1 MRYIIGLVIVLSSVL
16 NLFAQDN
23 QSGTQKVKY
32 YDLIK
37 ISGRVVDNG
46 TEEPVSGAAV
56 QLFSAKD
63 TTKLIKGTE
72 TAEDGYFLLA
82 DVKPGRYEIR
92 VSHIGYNMT
101 KMKGV
106 MLSPNEPETVLGV
119 IKLKAGEEFVTSE
132 ITVEAEQNFMEMG
145 VDKKV
150 FNVEKDINSQ
160 SGSVTDV
167 LKNVPSVTIDSDGR
181 ISLRGSGN
189 VKILINGKPS
199 GLLSTDPIGVL
210 ETIPANTV
218 ERIEVINNPS
228 AKYDPEGNSGIINI
242 VLKKGET
249 ESKSGYTYNLSV
261 NAGTGDK
268 YNLSTGVS
276 YRTGKWN
283 LYGNYSYRS
292 FNMLMTGAMRS
303 TNFLSDSLYQL
314 NTATNMF
321 MKMRGHLGT
330 VGFDFD
336 INKDNYLGMSVS
348 YSNRGRKRSE
358 LTDYKNYNSNL
369 DPSYF
374 YIRNVYDDEPED
386 GIDANLNYKL
396 KFPKKYQELT
406 VSSQF
411 STSNESSKIN
421 TNQQDLDYTGVALGT
436 NPYIQ
441 NEYVDEKFRQFS
453 VQADYVHPLK
463 IDDLHGF
470 KLISKFELGFRTQI
484 RNTDDNYSLDTLN
497 YATNTYDIDKS
508 VSNDF
513 SFNEQIHAVYGT
525 YENKYK
531 KFGYQVGLR
540 LEETFT
546 KSQQLITAQNNDRNY
561 FSFFPSIFLKQG
573 ITDDIEM
580 QASFTRRIN
589 RPGLMSL
596 NPFVIRTDAQ
606 NYRTG
611 NPDLKPEYVNGVEV
625 GAVKYFTAF
634 TITSSV
640 FYRITTDV
648 ITRYSTFDSSGVSIT
663 RPENLSQSRNYGVE
677 VIGTGALA
685 KWWNINASASYF
697 RQDLDGNINSAE
709 IQNSGYSWTAKFIS
723 NMTFPKLFDFQLSYF
738 YQGANVT
745 PQGTFNPIQSLDL
758 TVKKDFLEKRM
769 SLGFRISD
777 VFNSQGFSF
786 NQSTSTFTRDMNRR
800 RDSRTFFLTFT
811 YRIGTDDK
819 KQNRKRQQQQ
829 EDNKDREGQDF

>member
-1 MRYIIGLVIVLSSVL
+1 MRYILAIVIIVITGL
-16 NLFAQDN
+16 NLAAQDN
-23 QSGTQKVKY
+23 PNGRQDIKF

-37 ISGRVVDNG
+37 ISGRVVDND
-46 TEEPVSGAAV
+46 TEEPVPGAAV
-56 QLFSAKD
+56 QIFSSKD
-63 TTKLIKGTE
+63 TTRLIKGTE
-72 TAEDGYFLLA
+72 TAEDGYFLFT
-82 DVKPGRYEIR
+82 DIKPGRYEIR

-101 KMKGV
+101 KLKGV
-106 MLSPNEPETVLGV
+106 SFSPNEPETVLGV
-119 IKLKAGEEFVTSE
+119 IKLKTGQEFVTSE
-132 ITVEAEQNFMEMG
+132 ITIEAEQNFMEMG

-199 GLLSTDPIGVL
+199 GLLSTDPVGVL

-218 ERIEVINNPS
+218 DRIEVINNPS

-249 ESKSGYTYNLSV
+249 ESKKGYTYNLSL

-268 YNLSTGVS
+268 YNASTGIS

-292 FNMLMTGAMRS
+292 FNMNVTGALKS
-303 TNFLSDSLYQL
+303 TNFLSDSLYML
-314 NTATNMF
+314 NNSTSMF
-321 MKMRGHLGT
+321 NKMRAHLGT

-336 INKDNYLGMSVS
+336 INKDNYLGMSLS
-348 YSNRGRKRSE
+348 YSYRKRDRSE
-358 LTDYKNYNSNL
+358 FNDYKNYDKNL

-374 YIRNVYDDEPED
+374 YIRNVADLEPED

-396 KFPKKYQELT
+396 KFDKKYQDLT
-406 VSSQF
+406 ISSQF
-411 STSNESSKIN
+411 STSNENSSIN
-421 TNQQDLDYTGVALGT
+421 TNQQDLNYLGIPTGN

-441 NEYVDEKFRQFS
+441 NEYVDEKYRQFS

-470 KLISKFELGFRTQI
+470 KLISKMELGFRSQF

-497 YATNTYDIDKS
+497 YSTGIYDIDKS

-513 SFNEQIHAVYGT
+513 SYNEQIHSVYGT

-540 LEETFT
+540 LEQTFT
-546 KSQQLITAQNNDRNY
+546 KSEQIVSSQNFDRNY
-561 FSFFPSIFLKQG
+561 FSYFPSLFLKQG
-573 ITDDIEM
+573 ITDDIEL

-596 NPFVIRTDAQ
+596 NPFVIRTDPQ
-606 NYRTG
+606 NLRTG
-611 NPDLKPEYVNGVEV
+611 NPDLKPEYVNGVEI

-640 FYRITTDV
+640 FYRLTTDV
-648 ITRYSTFDSSGVSIT
+648 ITRFSVVDSNGISMT
-663 RPENLSQSRNYGVE
+663 KPENLSQSRNYGIE
-677 VIGTGALA
+677 LIGTGALA

-697 RQDLDGNINSAE
+697 RQELDGNISSAE
-709 IQNSGYSWTAKFIS
+709 IQNSGYSWTAKLIS
-723 NMTFPKLFDFQLSYF
+723 NMSFPKLFDFQLSYY
-738 YQGANVT
+738 YQGENVT
-745 PQGTFNPIQSLDL
+745 PQGTFNPIQSLDI
-758 TVKKDFLEKRM
+758 TVKKDFLQKRM
-769 SLGFRISD
+769 SLGFRVSD
-777 VFNSQGFSF
+777 IFNSQGFSV
-786 NQSTSTFTRDMNRR
+786 NQTTSTFMREFNRK

-819 KQNRKRQQQQ
+819 KQNRRKPQQQ
-829 EDNKDREGQDF
+829 EENREREGQEF